1 MSELERLA
9 RLVGVEDELN
19 EPGAVPEIDEDEA
32 AVVAAAVDP
41 ARDADLGVD
50 PIRAGPGR
58 TRCRGT
64 VRLAGPG
71 TRRSWR

>member
-41 ARDADLGVD
+41 AGDADLGVD
-50 PIRAGPGR
+50 PIREDLAAPR
-58 TRCRGT
+58 VSVL
-64 VRLAGPG
+64 VRLEGPG